1 LENEIVPL
9 YYQIRSSDGLP
20 GEWIAR
26 MKESIRTISPQFSM
40 RRMVKE
46 YMERLYLPELQG
58 HIPEESIPEI
68 A

>member
-1 LENEIVPL
+1 
-9 YYQIRSSDGLP
+9 
-20 GEWIAR
+20 